1 MAVSDRYTSELS
13 GQLTELATSTL
24 KTVTNADLFQFGL
37 ACGKV
42 QGLQLALDSYVN
54 FRRDRS
60 LQDDRL

>member
-13 GQLTELATSTL
+13 SQLSELATGTL
-24 KTVTNADLFQFGL
+24 KTVTSADLFTFGL

-60 LQDDRL
+60 LEDDKL